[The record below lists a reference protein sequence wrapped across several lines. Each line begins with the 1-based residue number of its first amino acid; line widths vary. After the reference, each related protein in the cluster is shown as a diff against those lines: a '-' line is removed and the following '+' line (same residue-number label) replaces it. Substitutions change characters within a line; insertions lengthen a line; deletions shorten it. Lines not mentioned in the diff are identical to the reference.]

1 MFQVSTT
8 KNLKRNNL
16 KVEILKEN
24 SGFRTEL
31 NKLKT
36 EVLITLPSPKHN
48 KMIETYE
55 HMKGNQMNE
64 KDIKLNCQYILGA
77 SDYVNIKMQ
86 KCPRVGKINELIAEQ
101 TKTGWVIMPPG
112 RESDSVSS
120 LKNIRELSW
129 MSHRVIRF

>member
-31 NKLKT
+31 NKLKI
-36 EVLITLPSPKHN
+36 EVLIALPSPKHN

-64 KDIKLNCQYILGA
+64 KDIKLNCQYILGV
-77 SDYVNIKMQ
+77 SDYVNIKM
-86 KCPRVGKINELIAEQ
+86 
-101 TKTGWVIMPPG
+101 
-112 RESDSVSS
+112 
-120 LKNIRELSW
+120 
-129 MSHRVIRF
+129 